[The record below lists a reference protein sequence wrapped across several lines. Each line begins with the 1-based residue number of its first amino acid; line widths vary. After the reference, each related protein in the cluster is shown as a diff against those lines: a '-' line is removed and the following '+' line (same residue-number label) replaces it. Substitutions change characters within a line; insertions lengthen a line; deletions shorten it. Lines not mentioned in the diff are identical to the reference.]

1 MIRGV
6 VVHLIGEQPLL
17 ADIEAVPDPGDP
29 GFLCTNLRLMNGNKP
44 HFIDESDSWFLIP
57 LSQLRFVEMR
67 GARLSRPRARTAG
80 APSTMRSIPDDTLD
94 LELDEDLLRRV
105 REA

>member
-17 ADIEAVPDPGDP
+17 ADIETTPDPGDAA
-29 GFLCTNLRLMNGNKP
+29 FLCTNLRLMNGKKP
-44 HFIDESDSWFLIP
+44 HFIDETDSWFLIP
-57 LSQLRFVEMR
+57 LDQIRFVELR
-67 GARLSRPRARTAG
+67 GAGISRPASRAAATPAA
-80 APSTMRSIPDDTLD
+80 APAEADDGLD